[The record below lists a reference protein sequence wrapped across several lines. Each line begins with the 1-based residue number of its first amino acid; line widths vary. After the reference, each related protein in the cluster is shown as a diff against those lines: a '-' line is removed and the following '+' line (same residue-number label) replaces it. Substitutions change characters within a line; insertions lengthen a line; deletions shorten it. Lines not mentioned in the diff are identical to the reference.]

1 MALAARGAINVK
13 GYYYYLMLTIAI
25 AQRIQ
30 TKPAEPREHQ
40 EEISKGFYFKHMSLK
55 QSVKSAKN
63 TALSLFVFFCVHDLL
78 WKLPINA
85 LEFLSLIKNN

>member
-1 MALAARGAINVK
+1 
-13 GYYYYLMLTIAI
+13 MLTITT
-25 AQRIQ
+25 AQRRQ
-30 TKPAEPREHQ
+30 TKPGEPREEHQ

-55 QSVKSAKN
+55 QSVKIAKN

-85 LEFLSLIKNN
+85 LEFLSLIKKQLRNGTRSSEA